1 MYIIIAG
8 GGKVGYYLAKELLA
22 DGHEVLVIEKDPRQ
36 VMQLSAELGEGAVM
50 RGMADETA
58 TMERAGGSRA
68 DLVIAVTGDD
78 EDNLVICQV
87 ARLRFKVARTI
98 ARVNNPQNEELF
110 HRLGINITVSS
121 TRLILSVIEQELPS
135 RPFIPLV
142 KLRSIGM
149 EIVELHLLTNS
160 PLIGKKVSNI
170 NLPPGSTVSLI
181 IRDEQ
186 TVIPTSE
193 TVMQPGDKLIGFTPI
208 AVEGQVAQ
216 AVRLSRQ

>member
-36 VMQLSAELGEGAVM
+36 VMQLSVELGEGAVM

-68 DLVIAVTGDD
+68 DLVIAVTGED

-121 TRLILSVIEQELPS
+121 TRLILSLIEQELPS

-149 EIVELHLLTNS
+149 EIVELALLANS

-208 AVEGQVAQ
+208 AVEGQVEQ
-216 AVRLSRQ
+216 AVRQ

>member
-22 DGHEVLVIEKDPRQ
+22 DGHEVLVIERDPRQ
-36 VMQLSAELGEGAVM
+36 VMQLSTELGEGAVM

-121 TRLILSVIEQELPS
+121 TRLILSLIEQELPS

-149 EIVELHLLTNS
+149 EIVELALLANS
-160 PLIGKKVSNI
+160 PLIGKKIGNI

-181 IRDEQ
+181 IRDEE
-186 TVIPTSE
+186 TLIPTSE

-208 AVEGQVAQ
+208 AVEGQVEQ
-216 AVRLSRQ
+216 AVRQ

>member
-22 DGHEVLVIEKDPRQ
+22 DGHEILVIEKDPRQ
-36 VMQLSAELGEGAVM
+36 AMQLSAELGEGAVM

-121 TRLILSVIEQELPS
+121 TRLILSLIEQELPS

-149 EIVELHLLTNS
+149 EIVELALLANS
-160 PLIGKKVSNI
+160 PLIGKKISNI

-208 AVEGQVAQ
+208 AVEGQVEQ
-216 AVRLSRQ
+216 AVRQ

>member
-36 VMQLSAELGEGAVM
+36 ALQLSAELGEGAVM

-149 EIVELHLLTNS
+149 EIVELALLANS

-186 TVIPTSE
+186 TVVPTSE
-193 TVMQPGDKLIGFTPI
+193 TVMKIGDKLIGFTPI
-208 AVEGQVAQ
+208 AVEGQVEQ
-216 AVRLSRQ
+216 AVRQ

>member
-68 DLVIAVTGDD
+68 DLVIAVTGED

-110 HRLGINITVSS
+110 HRLGIDITVSS
-121 TRLILSVIEQELPS
+121 TRLILSLIEQELPS

-142 KLRSIGM
+142 QLRSIGV
-149 EIVELHLLTNS
+149 EIVELNLLANS
-160 PLIGKKVSNI
+160 PLINRKVSDL
-170 NLPPGSTVSLI
+170 NLPPGSTLSLI

-186 TVIPTSE
+186 TLIPTGE

-208 AVEGQVAQ
+208 AVEGQVEQ
-216 AVRLSRQ
+216 AVRQ

>member
-68 DLVIAVTGDD
+68 DLVIAVTGED

-110 HRLGINITVSS
+110 HRLGINVTVSS
-121 TRLILSVIEQELPS
+121 TRLILSLIEQELPS

-149 EIVELHLLTNS
+149 EIVELALLANS
-160 PLIGKKVSNI
+160 PLIGKKIGNI

-208 AVEGQVAQ
+208 AVEGQVEQ
-216 AVRLSRQ
+216 ALRQ

>member
-22 DGHEVLVIEKDPRQ
+22 DGHEILVIEKDPRQ
-36 VMQLSAELGEGAVM
+36 AMQLSAELGEGAVM

-121 TRLILSVIEQELPS
+121 TRLILSLIEQELPS

-149 EIVELHLLTNS
+149 EIVELALLANS
-160 PLIGKKVSNI
+160 PLIGKKLGNI

-181 IRDEQ
+181 IRDEE
-186 TVIPTSE
+186 TLIPTSE

-208 AVEGQVAQ
+208 AVEGQVEQ
-216 AVRLSRQ
+216 AVRQ

>member
-68 DLVIAVTGDD
+68 DLVIAVTGED

-121 TRLILSVIEQELPS
+121 TRLILSLIEQELPS

-149 EIVELHLLTNS
+149 EIVELALLANS
-160 PLIGKKVSNI
+160 PLIGKKLRDI

-186 TVIPTSE
+186 TVVPTSE
-193 TVMQPGDKLIGFTPI
+193 TVMKIGDKLIGFTPI
-208 AVEGQVAQ
+208 AVEGQVEQ
-216 AVRLSRQ
+216 AVRQ

>member
-50 RGMADETA
+50 RGMADETV

-68 DLVIAVTGDD
+68 DLVIAVTGED

-135 RPFIPLV
+135 RPFIPLA

-149 EIVELHLLTNS
+149 EIVELHLPANS
-160 PLIGKKVSNI
+160 PLIGKRVSDL
-170 NLPPGSTVSLI
+170 NLPPGSTLSLI

-193 TVMQPGDKLIGFTPI
+193 TVMQSGDKLIGFTPI
-208 AVEGQVAQ
+208 AVEGQVEQ
-216 AVRLSRQ
+216 AVVSRQ

>member
-1 MYIIIAG
+1 
-8 GGKVGYYLAKELLA
+8 
-22 DGHEVLVIEKDPRQ
+22 
-36 VMQLSAELGEGAVM
+36 
-50 RGMADETA
+50 MADETA

-110 HRLGINITVSS
+110 HRLGINVTVSS
-121 TRLILSVIEQELPS
+121 TRLILSLIEQELPS

-149 EIVELHLLTNS
+149 EIVELALLANS
-160 PLIGKKVSNI
+160 PFIGKKVSDL

-208 AVEGQVAQ
+208 AKEGQVEQ
-216 AVRLSRQ
+216 AVRQ

>member
-87 ARLRFKVARTI
+87 ARLRFKVSRTI

-121 TRLILSVIEQELPS
+121 TRLILSLIEQELPS

-149 EIVELHLLTNS
+149 EIVELNLLANS
-160 PLIGKKVSNI
+160 PLIGKKVSAL
-170 NLPPGSTVSLI
+170 NLPPGSTLSLI

-208 AVEGQVAQ
+208 AVEGQVEQ
-216 AVRLSRQ
+216 AVRQ